1 MPVDFSALPLFPRV
15 RWDPAW
21 AMFTCP
27 AVWNASMA
35 GSRRVERFA
44 GESPAPGLAM
54 VFAEGHVED
63 VRPGLASPRYRCS
76 ISARSAR
83 PACPGARPVTTQ
95 TICLLSR
102 MEALIG
108 RRRRQV
114 SKHHLRRPGELHAG
128 RGRGTKH
135 AAGEIRPCPR
145 SLQAWCPP
153 ISAASVTYILGLFW
167 PVDPLLVSRL
177 SRLGSDNHQR

>member
-1 MPVDFSALPLFPRV
+1 MGDVHV
-15 RWDPAW
+15 
-21 AMFTCP
+21 P

-44 GESPAPGLAM
+44 GELPAPGLAM

-63 VRPGLASPRYRCS
+63 VQPGLASPRYRCS

-83 PACPGARPVTTQ
+83 PACHGARPVTTQ

-108 RRRRQV
+108 RRRRRV
-114 SKHHLRRPGELHAG
+114 SITCVAPGKSTLV
-128 RGRGTKH
+128 
-135 AAGEIRPCPR
+135 AGEAR
-145 SLQAWCPP
+145 STRRVRSGRVRARSRHGARRSRRLRSR
-153 ISAASVTYILGLFW
+153 IFW
-167 PVDPLLVSRL
+167 VCFGRWIHCWFHGCRGWDRTTTS
-177 SRLGSDNHQR
+177 GSWT